1 MKITMIILSLFS
13 LVFLSACAFKEK
25 KASEIETLASNYGGI
40 YIFDKK
46 IREEILENE
55 RKRTELE
62 NDDKFRTKIGQLKSG
77 ELIYK
82 IDSAAVDKFFPK
94 SFLMVV
100 TIIVV
105 IIDIKARLILVSKI
119 NPNLHTMKI
128 NLKHIWVKKTIKN

>member
-55 RKRTELE
+55 RKIKEYNQWINNISASDEELRANIKKYDVE
-62 NDDKFRTKIGQLKSG
+62 KNS
-77 ELIYK
+77 
-82 IDSAAVDKFFPK
+82 PK

-100 TIIVV
+100 TIIIV